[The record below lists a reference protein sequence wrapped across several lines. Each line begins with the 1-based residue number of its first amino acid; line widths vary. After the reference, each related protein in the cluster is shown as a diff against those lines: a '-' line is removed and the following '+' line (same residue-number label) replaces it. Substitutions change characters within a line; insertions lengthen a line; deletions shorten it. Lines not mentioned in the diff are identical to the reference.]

1 MLKKSYVEVVMYV
14 EAMLKF
20 LKMLA
25 NKMNKDLSGET

>member
-1 MLKKSYVEVVMYV
+1 MYVLSGSYVKKVMLKLYV

-25 NKMNKDLSGET
+25 NKMNDD